1 MQKLRRVFGILKF
14 KIKQIAYKMYFI
26 YNFSLTSLLQ
36 KTYIN
41 INKINP
47 IKPPKPKIKYFQ
59 KGCAFFNSIN

>member
-1 MQKLRRVFGILKF
+1 MHVFGILKF
-14 KIKQIAYKMYFI
+14 KINQMAYKMYFI

-41 INKINP
+41 IIKINP